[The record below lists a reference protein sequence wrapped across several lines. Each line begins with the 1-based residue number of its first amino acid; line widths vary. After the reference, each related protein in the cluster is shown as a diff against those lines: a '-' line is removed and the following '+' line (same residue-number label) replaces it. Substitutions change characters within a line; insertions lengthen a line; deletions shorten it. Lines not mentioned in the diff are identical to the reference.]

1 MPSLDV
7 QIQKLEK
14 TLLSNEAYINYLEK
28 EISNRDEGLGELEI
42 LRKNNMDLQK
52 RLKKA
57 LLDTEYKEESLVIL
71 DSRISNLQQ
80 EIIDLK
86 NRIQDITSR
95 KKKLAMARAPIASVT
110 PIEIFRILSR
120 YDSGVSNG
128 LNFSLSRA
136 WMPIVIP
143 PIFSSAYFESSQAL
157 KRAGG
162 ARIIL

>member
-95 KKKLAMARAPIASVT
+95 KKKLAMARAPIAS
-110 PIEIFRILSR
+110 
-120 YDSGVSNG
+120 
-128 LNFSLSRA
+128 
-136 WMPIVIP
+136 
-143 PIFSSAYFESSQAL
+143 
-157 KRAGG
+157 
-162 ARIIL
+162 